1 MGRSGRRTQQFIQ
14 FQVSDDA
21 CGMKVGTDA
30 LILGSYAGERLL
42 SQGVHPLRILDI
54 GTGSGILALMLAQR
68 FPEAHV
74 DAIEVEGDAVAQAR
88 ANVDASPF
96 SDRITVHH
104 CALQAWRAE
113 PYDLIV
119 SNPPFFH
126 NHPKGNDPKRN
137 LARHDDALPLDS
149 LLKHGHQ
156 LLATG
161 GEMVVIYPEDRAD
174 FMEASIAESPIN
186 LWHRIALQSSPNH
199 GVIRSVWSLSSGNQA
214 SPTHANWIIEAEPLK
229 WGPDIQSRLEPF
241 VPGIQQG

>member
-104 CALQAWRAE
+104 CALQA
-113 PYDLIV
+113 
-119 SNPPFFH
+119 
-126 NHPKGNDPKRN
+126 
-137 LARHDDALPLDS
+137 
-149 LLKHGHQ
+149 
-156 LLATG
+156 
-161 GEMVVIYPEDRAD
+161 
-174 FMEASIAESPIN
+174 
-186 LWHRIALQSSPNH
+186 
-199 GVIRSVWSLSSGNQA
+199 
-214 SPTHANWIIEAEPLK
+214 
-229 WGPDIQSRLEPF
+229 
-241 VPGIQQG
+241 